1 MVGAPWVAV
10 EAKVMALVAISAPS
24 KRPSM
29 GMSIIVASMGMSI
42 IVGTFPTH
50 EVINRKGLGINL
62 KKEWKKEGRC

>member
-1 MVGAPWVAV
+1 MGGGIGALVGAPWVAV

-24 KRPSM
+24 KRP
-29 GMSIIVASMGMSI
+29 SMGMSI

>member
-29 GMSIIVASMGMSI
+29 GMSIIV
-42 IVGTFPTH
+42 GTFPTH
-50 EVINRKGLGINL
+50 EVINRKGIGINL
-62 KKEWKKEGRC
+62 KKKVEERG